1 MKRILSLA
9 CLLFLAP
16 AADAQGILA
25 ALGRAEDSAGWKK
38 NTISPVADMMEFE
51 DPVVRTEIRPVFMYQ
66 NIANNYV
73 TGGGYAMLA
82 GAQVRLALTNRFAL
96 MVTKGGYMETHPAVG
111 QHSGGWADLTF
122 GFKYVLIDDMESN
135 FILTAGMTATT
146 PSGDRKILHG
156 RGSGF
161 LNPFLSFEKG
171 WGDFHLM
178 GTLVYNQA
186 LHRDSNSS
194 HLHYGLN
201 ADYHACD
208 WFIPFVSAVAWTVTD
223 AGSAVLIADMIELAL
238 YLKQRGVRPRQVQDF
253 IPTPMSM
260 ATAMY
265 YTGADPFTRAPVY
278 TAKDLRE
285 KKLQKALLL
294 YWDPAQHHLARIA
307 LRKAGRADLIGH
319 RPNCLVPPE
328 PPLRA
333 GAARPSGA
341 GDADVPKV
349 RQGPGLAGQ
358 RPRRGAPSPGP
369 RPGQRPPQRR
379 S

>member
-1 MKRILSLA
+1 MKRLLILVFVS
-9 CLLFLAP
+9 FFTSV
-16 AADAQGILA
+16 ADAQGILA
-25 ALGRAEDSAGWKK
+25 ALAMAEDSAGWKK
-38 NTISPVADMMEFE
+38 HTISPVADMMEFE

-82 GAQVRLALTNRFAL
+82 GAQVRLALTNRFAI
-96 MVTKGGYMETHPAVG
+96 MVTKGGYLETHPAVG

-122 GFKYVLIDDMESN
+122 GFKYVLVDDMESN
-135 FILTAGMTATT
+135 FILTGGMTATT
-146 PSGDRKILHG
+146 PNGDRKILHG

-223 AGSAVLIADMIELAL
+223 AGSAVPLNLEGYDAVNFGSSGS
-238 YLKQRGVRPRQVQDF
+238 YGRTQVVLGWGF
-253 IPTPMSM
+253 R
-260 ATAMY
+260 
-265 YTGADPFTRAPVY
+265 TRFN
-278 TAKDLRE
+278 
-285 KKLQKALLL
+285 
-294 YWDPAQHHLARIA
+294 QHFDI
-307 LRKAGRADLIGH
+307 
-319 RPNCLVPPE
+319 
-328 PPLRA
+328 
-333 GAARPSGA
+333 
-341 GDADVPKV
+341 
-349 RQGPGLAGQ
+349 GLAYQ
-358 RPRRGAPSPGP
+358 KSVATPRGLFDDRITVDCVL
-369 RPGQRPPQRR
+369 RF
-379 S
+379 